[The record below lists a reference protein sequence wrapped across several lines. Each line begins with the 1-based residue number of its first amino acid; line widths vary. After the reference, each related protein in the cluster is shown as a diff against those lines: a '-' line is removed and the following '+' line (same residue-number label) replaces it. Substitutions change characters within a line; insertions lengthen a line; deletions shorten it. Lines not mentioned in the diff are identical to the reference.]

1 MKTHNTD
8 ISGNRIDVSRNLLF
22 TTTELSIFNEK
33 SVEGNMLNSDFFN
46 LHDCKDECENNF
58 FSLDLLKKNIKNSI
72 KGSTNNSIFNMPLDT
87 LLERIRQTRNDNYK
101 DIPYKRIIKQLDGND
116 TITSLP
122 THIDKDR
129 LDTLLDNVTKH
140 YNNFTF
146 GKPLTS
152 YKPPRF
158 KSRYRRR
165 SILALPSIPPPPPPP
180 PLPPRIV
187 ENIHIDVSIDTLGDL
202 IKLCDDYPLRSG
214 VKYNINM
221 KAIHQI
227 KEPLVDLDSMIGMN
241 NLKNSILDQILYFIQ
256 DLHKCSNKSGKDF
269 MHTVIYGPPGTGKTE
284 VAKIMGKIFSKM
296 GVLPKN
302 VFKKATRADL
312 IAGYL
317 GQTALKTKDLIKEC
331 LGGVLFIDEAY
342 ALGNSEKRD
351 SFAKECIDT
360 LCEALSD
367 NKENLMVIIAG
378 YEKELKECFFNYN
391 QGLDS
396 RFTWRFRTTD
406 YTPGELKAIF
416 EKKVDD
422 AKWIIKEPLPESWFK
437 KNKDYF
443 KFFGRDMETLF
454 AKTKIAH
461 GRRIFGKKE
470 DERKKITIQ
479 DLDKGFDMYCANDE
493 VNGRC
498 KNDETYASLYL

>member
-1 MKTHNTD
+1 MKLQNRD
-8 ISGNRIDVSRNLLF
+8 ISDNEIDTSQNLLF
-22 TTTELSIFNEK
+22 TTHELNIFDNIDQGD
-33 SVEGNMLNSDFFN
+33 GNYDNDFFD
-46 LHDCKDECENNF
+46 LHDCKDKLNNKIIPLDYFNKSKENG
-58 FSLDLLKKNIKNSI
+58 IKSI
-72 KGSTNNSIFNMPLDT
+72 NTNNSIFDMPLET
-87 LLERIRQTRNDNYK
+87 LLDRVRRERDNNYK
-101 DIPYKRIIKQLDGND
+101 DLPYKRIINKLDNETKD
-116 TITSLP
+116 PIP
-122 THIDKDR
+122 KIDKER
-129 LDTLLDNVTKH
+129 LDALLNNVTKH

-146 GKPLTS
+146 GKPLTT
-152 YKPPRF
+152 YRPPHF
-158 KSRYRRR
+158 KSRYRRK
-165 SILALPSIPPPPPPP
+165 SILNVPRPLLPPPPPPP
-180 PLPPRIV
+180 PPRREQKNV
-187 ENIHIDVSIDTLGDL
+187 HIDVSIETLRDL
-202 IKLCDDYPLRSG
+202 IKLCDDYPIESHI
-214 VKYNINM
+214 KYNINM

-227 KEPLVDLDSMIGMN
+227 KEPLIDLDSMIGMN
-241 NLKNSILDQILYFIQ
+241 KLKNSILDQILYFIQ
-256 DLHKCSNKSGKDF
+256 DLHKSIDKSSKDF

-296 GVLPKN
+296 GVLSKN
-302 VFKKATRADL
+302 VFRKATRADL

-342 ALGNSEKRD
+342 ALGNPEKRD

-367 NKENLMVIIAG
+367 NKDNLMVIIAG

-406 YTPGELKAIF
+406 YTPMELKSIF
-416 EKKVDD
+416 EKKVED
-422 AKWIIKEPLPESWFK
+422 AKWQIKEPLPEAWFK

-461 GRRIFGKKE
+461 GRRIFGKAE
-470 DERKKITIQ
+470 NERKKITIK
-479 DLDKGFDMYCANDE
+479 DLDKGFSMYCANDE
-493 VNGRC
+493 VNDRG
-498 KNDETYASLYL
+498 KKDDSYSNLYL

>member
-1 MKTHNTD
+1 MIPLNTD
-8 ISGNRIDVSRNLLF
+8 LSRNIMDTSQNLLF
-22 TTTELSIFNEK
+22 TTRELNIFDENYNEDKTIDHHFFTLQGCNEK
-33 SVEGNMLNSDFFN
+33 
-46 LHDCKDECENNF
+46 ENNKIVSF
-58 FSLDLLKKNIKNSI
+58 KLTKKGKKKSI
-72 KGSTNNSIFNMPLDT
+72 RDIDHNSIFNMPLDT
-87 LLERIRQTRNDNYK
+87 LLERVRHNRDDNYK
-101 DIPYKRIIKQLDGND
+101 DVPYTRMINHLDGGNIPPL
-116 TITSLP
+116 TN
-122 THIDKDR
+122 IDKGR
-129 LDTLLDNVTKH
+129 LDILLENVTKQ
-140 YNNFTF
+140 YNNYTF
-146 GKPLTS
+146 GKPLSS

-158 KSRYRRR
+158 KGRHERQ
-165 SILALPSIPPPPPPP
+165 SILALPAPLLPPPPP

-187 ENIHIDVSIDTLGDL
+187 ENIHIDVSIETLKDL
-202 IKLCDDYPLRSG
+202 IKLCDDYPVRPNI
-214 VKYNINM
+214 KYNINM
-221 KAIHQI
+221 KAIHKI
-227 KEPLVDLDSMIGMN
+227 KGPLIDLDSMIGMN

-256 DLHKCSNKSGKDF
+256 DLHKCVNKDGKDF

-296 GVLPKN
+296 GVLPKSI
-302 VFKKATRADL
+302 FKKATRADL

-378 YEKELKECFFNYN
+378 YEKELKKCFFDYN

-406 YTPGELKAIF
+406 YTPGEVKAIF
-416 EKKVDD
+416 EKKVED

-461 GRRIFGKKE
+461 GRRIFGKKAE
-470 DERKKITIQ
+470 ERKKIILQ
-479 DLDKGFDMYCANDE
+479 DLKKGFTMYCANDE
-493 VNGRC
+493 VNDRC
-498 KNDETYASLYL
+498 KNNDSYASLYL

>member
-1 MKTHNTD
+1 MIPLNTD
-8 ISGNRIDVSRNLLF
+8 LSRNIMDTSQNLLF
-22 TTTELSIFNEK
+22 TTRELNIFDENYNEDKTIDHHFFTLQGCNEK
-33 SVEGNMLNSDFFN
+33 
-46 LHDCKDECENNF
+46 ENNKIVSF
-58 FSLDLLKKNIKNSI
+58 KLTKKGKKKSI
-72 KGSTNNSIFNMPLDT
+72 RDIDHNSIFNMPLDT
-87 LLERIRQTRNDNYK
+87 LLERVRHNRDDNYK
-101 DIPYKRIIKQLDGND
+101 DVPYTRMINHLDGGNIPPL
-116 TITSLP
+116 TN
-122 THIDKDR
+122 IDKGR
-129 LDTLLDNVTKH
+129 LDILLENVTKQ
-140 YNNFTF
+140 YNNYTF
-146 GKPLTS
+146 GKPLSS

-158 KSRYRRR
+158 KGRHKRQ
-165 SILALPSIPPPPPPP
+165 SILALPAPLLPPPPPP

-187 ENIHIDVSIDTLGDL
+187 ENIHIDVSIETLKDL
-202 IKLCDDYPLRSG
+202 IKLCDDYPVRPNI
-214 VKYNINM
+214 KYNINM
-221 KAIHQI
+221 KAIHKI
-227 KEPLVDLDSMIGMN
+227 KGPLIDLDSMIGMN

-256 DLHKCSNKSGKDF
+256 DLHKCVNKDGKDF

-296 GVLPKN
+296 GVLPKSI
-302 VFKKATRADL
+302 FKKATRADL

-378 YEKELKECFFNYN
+378 YEKELKKCFFDYN

-416 EKKVDD
+416 EKKVED

-461 GRRIFGKKE
+461 GRRIFGKKAE
-470 DERKKITIQ
+470 ERKKIILQ
-479 DLDKGFDMYCANDE
+479 DLKKGFTMYCANDE
-493 VNGRC
+493 VNDRC
-498 KNDETYASLYL
+498 KNNDSYASLYL

>member
-8 ISGNRIDVSRNLLF
+8 ISGNIIDVSRNLLF
-22 TTTELSIFNEK
+22 TTSELNIFNEN
-33 SVEGNMLNSDFFN
+33 SVEGNILDSDFFN
-46 LHDCKDECENNF
+46 LQDCNDKNDNKILTLEL
-58 FSLDLLKKNIKNSI
+58 SKKNIKKSI
-72 KGSTNNSIFNMPLDT
+72 KGNANNSIFNMPLDT
-87 LLERIRQTRNDNYK
+87 LLEHVRHNRNDNYK
-101 DIPYKRIIKQLDGND
+101 DLPYKRIIKQLDGND
-116 TITSLP
+116 TPLP
-122 THIDKDR
+122 THIDKER
-129 LDTLLDNVTKH
+129 LDTLLNNVTKH

-152 YKPPRF
+152 YRPPRF
-158 KSRYRRR
+158 KGRYRRR
-165 SILALPSIPPPPPPP
+165 SILALPAITPPPPPP

-187 ENIHIDVSIDTLGDL
+187 ENIYIDVSIDTLGDL
-202 IKLCDDYPLRSG
+202 IKLCDDYPLRAG

-241 NLKNSILDQILYFIQ
+241 NLKNCILDQILYFIQ

-479 DLDKGFDMYCANDE
+479 DLNKGFVMYCANDE
-493 VNGRC
+493 VNSRC
-498 KNDETYASLYL
+498 NNDEAYASLYL

>member
-1 MKTHNTD
+1 MPNTD
-8 ISGNRIDVSRNLLF
+8 ISGNIIDTSQNLF
-22 TTTELSIFNEK
+22 FITNELNTFNEDPNK
-33 SVEGNMLNSDFFN
+33 EKQQDHDFFN
-46 LHDCKDECENNF
+46 LQDCNKKNENLTYT
-58 FSLDLLKKNIKNSI
+58 LDTLKKCKENSI
-72 KGSTNNSIFNMPLDT
+72 KSINTDNSIFNMPLDT
-87 LLERIRQTRNDNYK
+87 LLEHVRNNRNNNYQ
-101 DIPYKRIIKQLDGND
+101 DLPFKRIVKHLDGDNP
-116 TITSLP
+116 SPLP
-122 THIDKDR
+122 NHDKKR
-129 LDTLLDNVTKH
+129 LDTLLDNVTKQ

-152 YKPPRF
+152 YRPPRF
-158 KSRYRRR
+158 KGRYRRR
-165 SILALPSIPPPPPPP
+165 SVFALPAILPPPPPP
-180 PLPPRIV
+180 PLPTRIL
-187 ENIHIDVSIDTLGDL
+187 ENIHIDVSIDTLSDL
-202 IKLCDDYPLRSG
+202 IKLCDDYPLRDG

-227 KEPLVDLDSMIGMN
+227 KEPLVDLNSLIGMD

-256 DLHKCSNKSGKDF
+256 DLHKCANKNGKDF

-284 VAKIMGKIFSKM
+284 VAKIMGKM

-302 VFKKATRADL
+302 IFKKATRADL

-367 NKENLMVIIAG
+367 NKDNLMVIIAG
-378 YEKELKECFFNYN
+378 YEKELKKCFFDYN

-396 RFTWRFRTTD
+396 RFTWRFRTND
-406 YTPGELKAIF
+406 YTAKELKAIF
-416 EKKVDD
+416 EKKVED
-422 AKWIIKEPLPESWFK
+422 AKWVIKEPLPESWFK

-470 DERKKITIQ
+470 NERKKITIK
-479 DLDKGFDMYCANDE
+479 DLDKGFSMYCANDE
-493 VNGRC
+493 VNDRC
-498 KNDETYASLYL
+498 KNNDEAYANLYL